1 MCSEMSYKC
10 FLLVSLTVA
19 VTAFV
24 RRSLEVNAGAMAE
37 GGFKNLVKSVAV
49 GFVGIFKK
57 GGLRK
62 VFDDINDVMRKVTPD
77 MTSDGVDDEAYL
89 YGKKCP
95 PLLVLSLVL
104 LVVMWI
110 LNTAMGF

>member
-1 MCSEMSYKC
+1 
-10 FLLVSLTVA
+10 
-19 VTAFV
+19 
-24 RRSLEVNAGAMAE
+24 
-37 GGFKNLVKSVAV
+37 
-49 GFVGIFKK
+49 
-57 GGLRK
+57 
-62 VFDDINDVMRKVTPD
+62 MRKVTPD
-77 MTSDGVDDEAYL
+77 MSQDGVDDEAYL